1 MNRRALLGLLGA
13 GALVVAAGESAS
25 AGTRQGARTTTGG
38 ALAMGLSPFAATDDP
53 LSVLIAR
60 RRVMLAGDGSA
71 ASVPELAGVLSGMST
86 KATDSWNAMVRPAA
100 TPGIWADLPLAGVS
114 GTLLS
119 GNMGV
124 TFNRIFDL
132 ALAYSTAGC
141 AQHGDAALAA
151 DLVDALTW
159 LSANVYKAGASPVG
173 NWWFWEIGVPR
184 KAADIC
190 VLLHDVVPAD
200 LRTALMAAARY
211 FTPDPNWRG
220 RGTSFAETGANR
232 TDKALSCA
240 LRGILDSRTDEIAL
254 ARDALSDT
262 VRAGRNSVFGYVT
275 SGDGF
280 YADGSFV
287 QHTYLPYVGTYG
299 VVTLGGIAEI
309 LSLLGGS
316 DWDVTDP
323 KKSVILDAVEATYA
337 PFVWNGRMM
346 EAVRGRAVSRQ
357 GEPDFV
363 DGASAIT
370 AILLLAPGAG
380 EPYRSRYLSLVKGW
394 LLRCTDEKLYGLP
407 TQTVAKSLLV
417 TSALADSSITPAD
430 APVYTR
436 AFGDQDRLVHHRP
449 NFSAVVNLSSK
460 RIGRYE
466 WGNKENNLG
475 WYQGDGLT
483 FFYSSAD
490 PAQYSADFWP
500 TIDPYRLP
508 GTTVTAAPRANGA
521 ADGTGIPRAFQAFG
535 GGLALEERWGIQGM
549 DHLNFDKSLSARKSW
564 FFLDDK
570 VVCLGAAITSAS
582 GFDVY
587 TTVDNRSFAPGTVPN
602 VRTDNRNRV
611 LTAADG
617 AITVKRNAHIMGH
630 GGYVFL
636 RGENVSGTIDVQV
649 VPRSGDWHSINS
661 GSDTGGTTDVKNRD
675 YVTVT
680 HHHGKD
686 PSGGGYAYM
695 VLPNVDHSVTF
706 TESDAPTVEVLANN
720 AQAQAIRVASLGL
733 TLANFFQATPAGQTP
748 ASGAAVTG
756 PCSLAVHTD
765 SGRTT
770 VALSDPS
777 RTQTTAQ
784 VVLAG
789 VAETTVIEGDDG
801 VRVVSTSPLTLEF
814 ALDGHGHAKRVV
826 LGA

>member
-1 MNRRALLGLLGA
+1 MSPLEMNRRALLGLLGA
-13 GALVVAAGESAS
+13 GALVAVAGGSAS
-25 AGTRQGARTTTGG
+25 ARTLPGG
-38 ALAMGLSPFAATDDP
+38 VSAADDDP
-53 LSVLIAR
+53 LAVLVQR
-60 RRVMLAGDGSA
+60 RAVMLAGDGSA
-71 ASVPELAGVLSGMST
+71 ASVPELAGVLSGMSDA
-86 KATDSWNAMVRPAA
+86 ATASWNGMVRPAA
-100 TPGIWADLPLAGVS
+100 SPGIWSDLPLAGVS
-114 GTLLS
+114 GTILS

-132 ALAYSTAGC
+132 ALAYATAGC

-159 LSANVYKAGASPVG
+159 LSANVYKAGKSPVG

-190 VLLHDVVPAD
+190 ILLHDVVPAD
-200 LRTALMAAARY
+200 VRTALLAAARY

-220 RGTSFAETGANR
+220 RATSLAETGANR

-240 LRGILDSRTDEIAL
+240 LRGILDGRPEEIAL

-262 VRAGRNSVFGYVT
+262 VRAGKNSVFGYVT

-280 YADGSFV
+280 YVDGSFV

-309 LSLLGGS
+309 LGLLGGS

-323 KKSVILDAVEATYA
+323 KKSVVLDAVEASYA
-337 PFVWNGRMM
+337 PFIWNGRMM

-357 GEPDFV
+357 AEPDYV
-363 DGASAIT
+363 DGAAAIT
-370 AILLLAPGAG
+370 AILLLAQGAG
-380 EPYRSRYLSLVKGW
+380 EPYRGRYLSLVKGW
-394 LLRCTDEKLYGLP
+394 LQRCTDEKLYGLP

-417 TSALADSSITPAD
+417 TSILGDGSVAPAD
-430 APVYTR
+430 APVATK

-449 NFSAVVNLSSK
+449 GFSAVVNVSSK

-475 WYQGDGLT
+475 WYQGDGMT

-508 GTTVTAAPRANGA
+508 GTTVTAAPRANDA
-521 ADGTGIPRAFQAFG
+521 TDGTGIPRAFQAFG
-535 GGLALEERWGIQGM
+535 GGLALDERWGIQGM

-570 VVCLGAAITSAS
+570 VVCLGSAIASAS
-582 GFDVY
+582 GFDVF
-587 TTVDNRSFAPGTVPN
+587 TTIDNRSFAPGSVPN

-617 AITVKRNAHIMGH
+617 AITVKRNVHIMGH

-636 RGENVSGTIDVQV
+636 KGENVAGAIDVQV
-649 VPRSGDWHSINS
+649 VPRSGDWQTINS
-661 GSDTGGTTDVKNRD
+661 GSDTGGTTEVKNRD

-680 HHHGKD
+680 HHHGTN
-686 PSGGGYAYM
+686 PPGGGYAYM
-695 VLPNVDHSVTF
+695 VLPNVAHSVTF

-720 AQAQAIRVASLGL
+720 AQAQAIRVAGQGL
-733 TLANFFQATPAGQTP
+733 VLANFYQATPVGTTP
-748 ASGAAVTG
+748 AYGVTVGG
-756 PCSLAVHTD
+756 PCSVAVRTD
-765 SGRTT
+765 AGRTT

-777 RTQTTAQ
+777 RTQTTAR

-789 VAETTVIEGDDG
+789 VTESAVVESDDG
-801 VRVVSTSPLTLEF
+801 VRVTGTSPLTLEF
-814 ALDGHGHAKRVV
+814 DLDGHGHAKRIV

>member
-1 MNRRALLGLLGA
+1 MSPLEMNRRALLGLLGA
-13 GALVVAAGESAS
+13 GALVAVAGGSAS
-25 AGTRQGARTTTGG
+25 ARTLPGG
-38 ALAMGLSPFAATDDP
+38 VRTAADDP
-53 LSVLIAR
+53 LALLVQR
-60 RRVMLAGDGSA
+60 RAVMLAGDGSA
-71 ASVPELAGVLSGMST
+71 ASVPELAGVLSGMSDA
-86 KATDSWNAMVRPAA
+86 ATASWNAMVRPAA
-100 TPGIWADLPLAGVS
+100 SPGIWSDLPLTGVT
-114 GTLLS
+114 GTVLS

-132 ALAYSTAGC
+132 ALAYATAGC
-141 AQHGDAALAA
+141 AQYGDAALAA

-159 LSANVYKAGASPVG
+159 LSANIYKAGKSPVG

-190 VLLHDVVPAD
+190 VLLHEEVPAD
-200 LRTALMAAARY
+200 VRTALLAAARY

-220 RGTSFAETGANR
+220 RATSLAETGANR

-240 LRGILDSRTDEIAL
+240 LRGILDGRPDEIAL

-262 VRAGRNSVFGYVT
+262 VRAGKNSVFGYVT

-280 YADGSFV
+280 YVDGSFV

-309 LSLLGGS
+309 LGLLGGS

-323 KKSVILDAVEATYA
+323 KKSVILDAVEASYA
-337 PFVWNGRMM
+337 PFIWNGRMM

-357 GEPDFV
+357 AEPDYV
-363 DGASAIT
+363 DGAAAIT
-370 AILLLAPGAG
+370 AILLLAQGAG
-380 EPYRSRYLSLVKGW
+380 EPYRGRYLSLVKGW
-394 LLRCTDEKLYGLP
+394 LQRCTDEKLYGLP

-417 TSALADSSITPAD
+417 TSILADGSVTPAD
-430 APVYTR
+430 APVSTK

-449 NFSAVVNLSSK
+449 GFSAVVNVSSK

-475 WYQGDGLT
+475 WYQGDGMT

-500 TIDPYRLP
+500 TVDPYRLP

-521 ADGTGIPRAFQAFG
+521 TDGTGIPRAFQAFG
-535 GGLALEERWGIQGM
+535 GGLALDERWGIQGM

-582 GFDVY
+582 GFDVF
-587 TTVDNRSFAPGTVPN
+587 TTIDNRSFAPGTVPN
-602 VRTDNRNRV
+602 VRTDNRNRA
-611 LTAADG
+611 LAAADG
-617 AITVKRNAHIMGH
+617 AITVKRNVHIMGH

-636 RGENVSGTIDVQV
+636 KGENVSGAIDVQV
-649 VPRSGDWHSINS
+649 VPRSGDWQTINS

-675 YVTVT
+675 YVTLT
-680 HHHGKD
+680 HHHGTN

-695 VLPNVDHSVTF
+695 VLPNVAHSVTF
-706 TESDAPTVEVLANN
+706 AESGAPSVEVLANN
-720 AQAQAIRVASLGL
+720 AQAQAIRVAGQGL
-733 TLANFFQATPAGQTP
+733 VLANFFQATPAGAAP
-748 ASGAAVTG
+748 AYGVTVGG
-756 PCSLAVHTD
+756 PCSLAVRTD
-765 SGRTT
+765 AGRTT
-770 VALSDPS
+770 VVLSDPS
-777 RTQTTAQ
+777 RTQTTAR

-789 VAETTVIEGDDG
+789 VAQSTVVEGDDG
-801 VRVVSTSPLTLEF
+801 VRVVGTAPLTLEF
-814 ALDGHGHAKRVV
+814 DLDGHGHAKRIV